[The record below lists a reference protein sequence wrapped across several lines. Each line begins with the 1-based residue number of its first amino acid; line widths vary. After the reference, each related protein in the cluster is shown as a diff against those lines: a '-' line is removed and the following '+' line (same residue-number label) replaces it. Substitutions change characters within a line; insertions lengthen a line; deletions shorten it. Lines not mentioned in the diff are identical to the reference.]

1 MANKVVVLEAEVE
14 EVTGMATKGLVE
26 VGEDTP
32 GEAGGRDEDDFCGG
46 GGEILPIQLLLYSMI
61 RFRL

>member
-32 GEAGGRDEDDFCGG
+32 GEVEDAMKMISVEE
-46 GGEILPIQLLLYSMI
+46 GEKYYLYSCYYI
-61 RFRL
+61 Q